1 MKLRLAEIFTSR
13 MVLQHGKEINIFGT
27 GETNQQ
33 VTITIQGQTATTTI
47 INNNWLITLPTL
59 EISTDE
65 TLTVS
70 TGLETITLSNILIG
84 DVYFLAGQ
92 SNIEFKFKDCDSVKV
107 DQEVCYDRYL
117 RYYEVPQIEYED
129 ENIKIPPIRNQGWQ
143 ICDNQTINDF
153 SAIGYYLAYYL
164 RHDIDIPIGL
174 IAVNKGGT
182 SGSCWINETYL
193 QKNQEIK
200 KVYYDEYYQAIMNQT
215 EAQEDLKIAK
225 YKERVKQYQQ
235 KVALYQQTYPERNMS
250 QLKKDVGHTPWPG
263 PRGKKDFCRPAGL
276 YYTMFKKICQ
286 YSGKA
291 VIWYQG
297 EEDTKNAYLYHQLL
311 QLVIENWREDMK
323 AQIPF
328 IIVQLPEYDDDKN
341 DNWPILRDAQ
351 QQVCREVPAC
361 YLVVTMNCGEEFN
374 IHPQNKKTVGHRIF
388 WRIKELF
395 YDNQFNGHSPK
406 IINIE
411 NNSKIIIEFDQK
423 LHSRG
428 INNFILELPDHQVET
443 VGIIK
448 ENKLLVERP
457 AQVRTIS
464 YGYQNYCKISIFGEN
479 NLPIAPFKI
488 QLTK

>member
-1 MKLRLAEIFTSR
+1 MAKKL
-13 MVLQHGKEINIFGT
+13 NIFGT

-47 INNNWLITLPTL
+47 INNNWLITLPAL

-65 TLTVS
+65 TLIVS

-200 KVYYDEYYQAIMNQT
+200 K
-215 EAQEDLKIAK
+215 
-225 YKERVKQYQQ
+225 
-235 KVALYQQTYPERNMS
+235 
-250 QLKKDVGHTPWPG
+250 
-263 PRGKKDFCRPAGL
+263 
-276 YYTMFKKICQ
+276 YTM
-286 YSGKA
+286 
-291 VIWYQG
+291 
-297 EEDTKNAYLYHQLL
+297 
-311 QLVIENWREDMK
+311 
-323 AQIPF
+323 
-328 IIVQLPEYDDDKN
+328 
-341 DNWPILRDAQ
+341 
-351 QQVCREVPAC
+351 
-361 YLVVTMNCGEEFN
+361 MN
-374 IHPQNKKTVGHRIF
+374 
-388 WRIKELF
+388 
-395 YDNQFNGHSPK
+395 
-406 IINIE
+406 
-411 NNSKIIIEFDQK
+411 
-423 LHSRG
+423 
-428 INNFILELPDHQVET
+428 
-443 VGIIK
+443 IIK
-448 ENKLLVERP
+448 
-457 AQVRTIS
+457 QS
-464 YGYQNYCKISIFGEN
+464 
-479 NLPIAPFKI
+479 
-488 QLTK
+488 

>member
-1 MKLRLAEIFTSR
+1 
-13 MVLQHGKEINIFGT
+13 
-27 GETNQQ
+27 
-33 VTITIQGQTATTTI
+33 
-47 INNNWLITLPTL
+47 
-59 EISTDE
+59 
-65 TLTVS
+65 
-70 TGLETITLSNILIG
+70 
-84 DVYFLAGQ
+84 
-92 SNIEFKFKDCDSVKV
+92 
-107 DQEVCYDRYL
+107 
-117 RYYEVPQIEYED
+117 
-129 ENIKIPPIRNQGWQ
+129 
-143 ICDNQTINDF
+143 
-153 SAIGYYLAYYL
+153 
-164 RHDIDIPIGL
+164 
-174 IAVNKGGT
+174 
-182 SGSCWINETYL
+182 
-193 QKNQEIK
+193 
-200 KVYYDEYYQAIMNQT
+200 
-215 EAQEDLKIAK
+215 
-225 YKERVKQYQQ
+225 
-235 KVALYQQTYPERNMS
+235 
-250 QLKKDVGHTPWPG
+250 
-263 PRGKKDFCRPAGL
+263 
-276 YYTMFKKICQ
+276 MFKKICQ

-388 WRIKELF
+388 LRIKELF
-395 YDNQFNGHSPK
+395 YYNQF
-406 IINIE
+406 E